1 MRIVALIVLLS
12 LVFACTYGGAHTP
25 ERPTTVPQT
34 AIWAGGPHGGDWFDC
49 DAISG
54 ASHNRC
60 TVYADVTGVVLESGQ
75 YRLREEKR
83 AARPDELQ
91 FADYSIG
98 EINLRNNKALVRV
111 EPER

>member
-1 MRIVALIVLLS
+1 
-12 LVFACTYGGAHTP
+12 
-25 ERPTTVPQT
+25 
-34 AIWAGGPHGGDWFDC
+34 
-49 DAISG
+49 
-54 ASHNRC
+54 
-60 TVYADVTGVVLESGQ
+60 VLESGQ